1 MTKYR
6 EILRLASLNLSQT
19 NIALSCSVSKKTVNK
34 VLKAAREKHLEW
46 PLSENLTDVVLANQL
61 FPDTKKTADTSKKR
75 MPDYDHIRKE
85 LLRNG
90 VNKKLLWTEYLEACR
105 LSGDIPLM
113 YSQFCYH
120 IQQDEQKRRA
130 TMHISRKPGEQVEV
144 DWAGDSARIID
155 PDTGEILDAFLFV
168 GVMTY
173 SQYPYVEAFI
183 NEKQT
188 AWITAHINMYEY
200 FGGVARIL
208 VPDNC
213 KTAVIHN
220 KNWYDQRVNTVYH
233 EMAEHYGTAVI
244 PARVRAPKDK
254 PNAEG
259 SVGNIST
266 WITAALRDEQFFS
279 LPELNCAIREKLE
292 AFSHRPFQKKE
303 GSRYELFRDEE
314 LPLLAPL
321 PATPYELAEWK
332 QVTVQFNYHISC
344 DGMLYS
350 VPYEYIKRKVDVR
363 VTDKTIEVFYNHN
376 RIASH
381 QRLHGRKGQYSTIT
395 KHMPKDHQEYLEWN
409 GDRFRKWAERIGVN
423 TCTVVYAIL
432 NSQRVEQQSYRSCMG
447 LLKLADKYSVD
458 RLESAC
464 KKALSYTATPSYKS
478 IKNILAAGQVKLIQ
492 ESNVTYTSE
501 ITQNKHALTRGADYY
516 RR

>member
-61 FPDTKKTADTSKKR
+61 FPDTKKTAATSKKR

-144 DWAGDSARIID
+144 DWAGDPARIID

-188 AWITAHINMYEY
+188 A
-200 FGGVARIL
+200 
-208 VPDNC
+208 
-213 KTAVIHN
+213 
-220 KNWYDQRVNTVYH
+220 
-233 EMAEHYGTAVI
+233 
-244 PARVRAPKDK
+244 
-254 PNAEG
+254 
-259 SVGNIST
+259 

-332 QVTVQFNYHISC
+332 QATVQFNYHISC

-350 VPYEYIKRKVDVR
+350 VPYGYIKRKVDVR

-381 QRLHGRKGQYSTIT
+381 RRLHGRKGQYSTIT
-395 KHMPKDHQEYLEWN
+395 EHMPKDHQEYLEWN

-423 TCTVVYAIL
+423 TCTVVHAIL

-478 IKNILAAGQVKLIQ
+478 IKNILAARQDKLIQ